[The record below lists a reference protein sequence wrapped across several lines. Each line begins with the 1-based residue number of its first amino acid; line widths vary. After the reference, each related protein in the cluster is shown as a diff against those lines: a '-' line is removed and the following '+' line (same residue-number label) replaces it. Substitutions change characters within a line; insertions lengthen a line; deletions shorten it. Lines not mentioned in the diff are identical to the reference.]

1 MCRSGRPA
9 WYCRQSQ
16 IENGESRR
24 ICQLIVRL
32 QNSCA
37 AASGCGSSR
46 RIEKTPSV
54 AARKAPRKT
63 SFWRGWARASGYD
76 AQSGASRS
84 GANFVQP
91 ESATAAPRA
100 AGQVTSQKPQIRNSG
115 GSASF
120 VFELETY
127 CVNGYATQ
135 AKASVAAS
143 LVPPKRRPT
152 SARPSRQRRSNAIEL
167 AWAAG
172 SVSHLPLQPNA
183 R

>member
-1 MCRSGRPA
+1 

-46 RIEKTPSV
+46 RIEKTASV
-54 AARKAPRKT
+54 ATRKAPRKT
-63 SFWRGWARASGYD
+63 SFWRGWARASGYE

-84 GANFVQP
+84 GANFVQL
-91 ESATAAPRA
+91 EIATAAPRA

-127 CVNGYATQ
+127 CVNGQ
-135 AKASVAAS
+135 AAQANASVTPRRG
-143 LVPPKRRPT
+143 PPKRNPT
-152 SARPSRQRRSNAIEL
+152 SARPIRQRMSNVIDA
-167 AWAAG
+167 ACAAG
-172 SVSHLPLQPNA
+172 KVSHLPLQPKA